1 MQSTT
6 LSRRRNTPANL
17 GIKIAPPPANLPTV
31 VAEGDTPFPS
41 GPPSEPESVSLPSPT
56 KPRSA
61 RNVKRLSLT
70 LQTKPSSSSLT
81 IATQDQPPIPPS
93 PAPEPRRRPSVVSL
107 PATTILR
114 QREEESP
121 SVPYADGP
129 IEILPGIWLGSED
142 SARDWRGLI
151 KRGIKSIL
159 NVAKEVTCPI
169 DASTS
174 RPLRSSVSTSDLSVE
189 PQDSSPIYFPAHIPS
204 GRPGLNY
211 LKLPWSHGQPDLVNV
226 GLPAAF
232 DFVDKS
238 IARGDGV
245 LIQSVFFF
253 SSPSLP
259 TTHVKYRSFS
269 CQCGIS
275 RSGTLI
281 IALVMR
287 AAARC
292 STAVPSEVWAL
303 KGMQGAYS
311 YVKEKSKWV
320 GPNMSYV
327 IFPLDPV
334 VRLMIILPSLIY
346 QLLDYERALKS
357 GGANSPTF
365 SDRSSIVAAEEEE
378 WGRRR
383 SMLDN
388 DPSDA
393 DVEEDRDVTE
403 VAREARALDKA
414 MEDRMLARK
423 SSSSSIASSGL
434 GMGLAWKSRYS
445 GRRRA
450 GSIASNLTN
459 GSILSEDL
467 VEEEEEEELL
477 NVGGGFDNDSRESDA
492 TSPDSQY
499 EEESVNRLSF
509 IPQTARPTVQRNP
522 PSGPTSTHK
531 FPRMPISAIQ
541 ATFDIPPLPRPRLSL
556 KGRRRPPPLSI
567 LPPVPSSPIN
577 PAVMKTCPPQRT
589 QSFTEP
595 RISAPALL
603 PPRQTPPKPAAPSQP
618 LPTPSQTLFVF
629 PPSPDALPS
638 AAPSTMILTPSVNTL
653 AFPGMKTPRLSM
665 RGSRGRPQSFIAQAT
680 PTTAF
685 SLVDVRGWVGMK

>member
-1 MQSTT
+1 MGWPQH
-6 LSRRRNTPANL
+6 
-17 GIKIAPPPANLPTV
+17 V
-31 VAEGDTPFPS
+31 VCYLFHS
-41 GPPSEPESVSLPSPT
+41 
-56 KPRSA
+56 
-61 RNVKRLSLT
+61 
-70 LQTKPSSSSLT
+70 
-81 IATQDQPPIPPS
+81 
-93 PAPEPRRRPSVVSL
+93 
-107 PATTILR
+107 
-114 QREEESP
+114 
-121 SVPYADGP
+121 
-129 IEILPGIWLGSED
+129 D
-142 SARDWRGLI
+142 S
-151 KRGIKSIL
+151 
-159 NVAKEVTCPI
+159 
-169 DASTS
+169 
-174 RPLRSSVSTSDLSVE
+174 
-189 PQDSSPIYFPAHIPS
+189 
-204 GRPGLNY
+204 
-211 LKLPWSHGQPDLVNV
+211 
-226 GLPAAF
+226 
-232 DFVDKS
+232 
-238 IARGDGV
+238 
-245 LIQSVFFF
+245 
-253 SSPSLP
+253 
-259 TTHVKYRSFS
+259 
-269 CQCGIS
+269 
-275 RSGTLI
+275 
-281 IALVMR
+281 
-287 AAARC
+287 
-292 STAVPSEVWAL
+292 
-303 KGMQGAYS
+303 
-311 YVKEKSKWV
+311 
-320 GPNMSYV
+320 
-327 IFPLDPV
+327 V

-434 GMGLAWKSRYS
+434 GMGVAWKSRYG
-445 GRRRA
+445 GRRRT

-509 IPQTARPTVQRNP
+509 TPQTARPTIQRNL

-531 FPRMPISAIQ
+531 FPRIPTSAIQ
-541 ATFDIPPLPRPRLSL
+541 ATFDLPPLPRPRLSL

-567 LPPVPSSPIN
+567 LPTVPSSPIN
-577 PAVMKTCPPQRT
+577 PGVMKTCPPQRT

-595 RISAPALL
+595 RISAPTLP
-603 PPRQTPPKPAAPSQP
+603 PPRQTPPRTTAPSQP

-653 AFPGMKTPRLSM
+653 AFPSMKTPRLSM

>member
-1 MQSTT
+1 M
-6 LSRRRNTPANL
+6 L
-17 GIKIAPPPANLPTV
+17 
-31 VAEGDTPFPS
+31 
-41 GPPSEPESVSLPSPT
+41 
-56 KPRSA
+56 
-61 RNVKRLSLT
+61 
-70 LQTKPSSSSLT
+70 
-81 IATQDQPPIPPS
+81 
-93 PAPEPRRRPSVVSL
+93 
-107 PATTILR
+107 
-114 QREEESP
+114 
-121 SVPYADGP
+121 DG
-129 IEILPGIWLGSED
+129 
-142 SARDWRGLI
+142 R
-151 KRGIKSIL
+151 
-159 NVAKEVTCPI
+159 
-169 DASTS
+169 
-174 RPLRSSVSTSDLSVE
+174 
-189 PQDSSPIYFPAHIPS
+189 
-204 GRPGLNY
+204 
-211 LKLPWSHGQPDLVNV
+211 
-226 GLPAAF
+226 
-232 DFVDKS
+232 
-238 IARGDGV
+238 
-245 LIQSVFFF
+245 
-253 SSPSLP
+253 
-259 TTHVKYRSFS
+259 
-269 CQCGIS
+269 
-275 RSGTLI
+275 
-281 IALVMR
+281 
-287 AAARC
+287 
-292 STAVPSEVWAL
+292 AVPSL
-303 KGMQGAYS
+303 GTQGHARRVLLRQGKEQMGWS
-311 YVKEKSKWV
+311 QYVVCHLSLS
-320 GPNMSYV
+320 G
-327 IFPLDPV
+327 PV
-334 VRLMIILPSLIY
+334 VRLTIIFPMGSLIY

-434 GMGLAWKSRYS
+434 GMGVAWKSRYG
-445 GRRRA
+445 GRRRT

-467 VEEEEEEELL
+467 VEEDEEEELL

-492 TSPDSQY
+492 TSPDSQC

-509 IPQTARPTVQRNP
+509 LVPQTARPTVQRNP
-522 PSGPTSTHK
+522 PPGPTSTHK

-541 ATFDIPPLPRPRLSL
+541 ATFDIPPLPRARLSL

-567 LPPVPSSPIN
+567 LPTVPSSPIN
-577 PAVMKTCPPQRT
+577 PGVMKTGTPQRT

-595 RISAPALL
+595 RISAPVLP

-653 AFPGMKTPRLSM
+653 AFPSMKTPRLSM

-685 SLVDVRGWVGMK
+685 SLVDVRGWIGMK

>member
-6 LSRRRNTPANL
+6 KQSITFPRRKNVPANL
-17 GIKIAPPPANLPTV
+17 GIKITPPTNLSTV
-31 VAEGDTPFPS
+31 TVAEGDSPS
-41 GPPSEPESVSLPSPT
+41 PSAPPSESEPVPLRSPT
-56 KPRSA
+56 KPRSV

-70 LQTKPSSSSLT
+70 LQTNSSSNSLAAT
-81 IATQDQPPIPPS
+81 TQDNYPVPPS
-93 PAPEPRRRPSVVSL
+93 PALEPRRRPSVVSL
-107 PATTILR
+107 PAATTHLR
-114 QREEESP
+114 QREDDSP
-121 SVPYADGP
+121 SVPYVDGP
-129 IEILPGIWLGSED
+129 IEIIPGIWLGSED
-142 SARDWRGLI
+142 SARDWRGLV

-159 NVAKEVTCPI
+159 NVAKEVACPI

-189 PQDSSPIYFPAHIPS
+189 PLDSKPIYFPANIPT
-204 GRPGLNY
+204 GRPGLHY

-238 IARGDGV
+238 VARGDGI
-245 LIQSVFFF
+245 LI
-253 SSPSLP
+253 
-259 TTHVKYRSFS
+259 H

-287 AAARC
+287 AAAQC

-320 GPNMSYV
+320 GPNMS
-327 IFPLDPV
+327 
-334 VRLMIILPSLIY
+334 LIY
-346 QLLDYERALKS
+346 QLLEYERALKS

-388 DPSDA
+388 DASDA
-393 DVEEDRDVTE
+393 DAEEDRAVAE

-434 GMGLAWKSRYS
+434 GMGAAWKSRYG
-445 GRRRA
+445 GRRRT

-459 GSILSEDL
+459 GSIISEDL
-467 VEEEEEEELL
+467 VEEAEEEELL

-492 TSPDSQY
+492 TSPDSQC
-499 EEESVNRLSF
+499 EEDSNRLPF
-509 IPQTARPTVQRNP
+509 TPHTARPPIQRNP
-522 PSGPTSTHK
+522 PSGPISTFK
-531 FPRMPISAIQ
+531 FPRVPQSATQ
-541 ATFDIPPLPRPRLSL
+541 ATFDVPPLPRARLAM

-567 LPPVPSSPIN
+567 LPTVPSSPIN
-577 PAVMKTCPPQRT
+577 PGVMKSDPPQRT
-589 QSFTEP
+589 QINTEP
-595 RISAPALL
+595 RTPAPALL
-603 PPRQTPPKPAAPSQP
+603 PSRQTPPKPSVP
-618 LPTPSQTLFVF
+618 LPTPSQILFVF
-629 PPSPDALPS
+629 PPSPSPNTLPS
-638 AAPSTMILTPSVNTL
+638 AAPATMILTPSVNTL
-653 AFPGMKTPRLSM
+653 AFPSMKTPRLLS
-665 RGSRGRPQSFIAQAT
+665 RGSRGRPNSLISSAT
-680 PTTAF
+680 PTTAH
-685 SLVDVRGWVGMK
+685 SRVDVRGWVGMK

>member
-1 MQSTT
+1 MQST
-6 LSRRRNTPANL
+6 SQQSIAFPRRRNTPANL
-17 GIKIAPPPANLPTV
+17 GIKITPPANLSTVV
-31 VAEGDTPFPS
+31 VAEVDTPSPS
-41 GPPSEPESVSLPSPT
+41 GPPSESESAPLRSPT
-56 KPRSA
+56 KPRSV

-70 LQTKPSSSSLT
+70 LQTNSSTNSLT
-81 IATQDQPPIPPS
+81 IAAQDQCPVPPS
-93 PAPEPRRRPSVVSL
+93 PALEARRRPSVVSL
-107 PATTILR
+107 PAATTILR
-114 QREEESP
+114 QREGDSP

-142 SARDWRGLI
+142 SARDWRGLV

-159 NVAKEVTCPI
+159 NVAKEVACPI

-189 PQDSSPIYFPAHIPS
+189 PLDSKPIYFPAHIPS
-204 GRPGLNY
+204 GRPGLHY
-211 LKLPWSHGQPDLVNV
+211 LKLPWSHGQPDLVDI

-238 IARGDGV
+238 VARGDGI
-245 LIQSVFFF
+245 LI
-253 SSPSLP
+253 
-259 TTHVKYRSFS
+259 H

-287 AAARC
+287 AAAQC

-320 GPNMSYV
+320 GPNMS
-327 IFPLDPV
+327 
-334 VRLMIILPSLIY
+334 LIY

-357 GGANSPTF
+357 GGTNSPTF

-388 DPSDA
+388 DTSDGDA
-393 DVEEDRDVTE
+393 EEGRDVAE

-423 SSSSSIASSGL
+423 SSSSSVASSGL
-434 GMGLAWKSRYS
+434 GMGVAWKSRYG
-445 GRRRA
+445 GRRRT
-450 GSIASNLTN
+450 GSIASNLTT
-459 GSILSEDL
+459 GSILSENL

-492 TSPDSQY
+492 TSPDSQCD
-499 EEESVNRLSF
+499 EESASRLPF
-509 IPQTARPTVQRNP
+509 TPHTARPPTQRNL
-522 PSGPTSTHK
+522 PSGPVSTHK
-531 FPRMPISAIQ
+531 FPRIPASATQ
-541 ATFDIPPLPRPRLSL
+541 ATFDIPPLPRARLTM
-556 KGRRRPPPLSI
+556 KGRRRPPPLSL
-567 LPPVPSSPIN
+567 LPTVPSSPIN
-577 PAVMKTCPPQRT
+577 PGVIKADLPQRT
-589 QSFTEP
+589 RTQTEP
-595 RISAPALL
+595 HILPPVLPPVLL
-603 PPRQTPPKPAAPSQP
+603 PLRQTPPKPSI

-629 PPSPDALPS
+629 PPSPSPNTLPS
-638 AAPSTMILTPSVNTL
+638 AAPSMMILTPSVNTL
-653 AFPGMKTPRLSM
+653 AFPSMKSPPLPS
-665 RGSRGRPQSFIAQAT
+665 RGSRVRPNSFITQAA

-685 SLVDVRGWVGMK
+685 SRVDVRGWVGMK